1 VFAFGQTGSG
11 KTHSMMGSAAEPG
24 VVPRFAHDLFA
35 QLFKRQVC
43 TAYPRVPAHEYESP
57 QKPPEKLFHW
67 SSETLTKSTSGDLGR
82 HGEAGTAYRAYAA
95 QALATAK
102 LPASR

>member
-43 TAYPRVPAHEYESP
+43 S
-57 QKPPEKLFHW
+57 
-67 SSETLTKSTSGDLGR
+67 
-82 HGEAGTAYRAYAA
+82 
-95 QALATAK
+95 
-102 LPASR
+102 LPAIAPAFQPPPSPVAL